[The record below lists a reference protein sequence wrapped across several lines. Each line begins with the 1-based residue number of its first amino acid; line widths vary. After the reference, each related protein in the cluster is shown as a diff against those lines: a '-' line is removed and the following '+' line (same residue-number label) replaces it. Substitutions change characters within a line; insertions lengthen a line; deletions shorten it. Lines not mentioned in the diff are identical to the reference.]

1 LNKEQI
7 VWFSPHRYFT
17 VKNRTIVFIILF
29 NSGRHQIIGKMLGLE
44 YVLDGEPL
52 PRVMALIIKREL
64 RE

>member
-1 LNKEQI
+1 
-7 VWFSPHRYFT
+7 
-17 VKNRTIVFIILF
+17 
-29 NSGRHQIIGKMLGLE
+29 MLGLE